1 MNAAT
6 EPSATE
12 PRGDEILDLTN
23 NTDVRLFLMINE
35 LKSEILML
43 QKRVNILESLL
54 EG

>member
-6 EPSATE
+6 EPK
-12 PRGDEILDLTN
+12 GDEILDLTN
-23 NTDVRLFLMINE
+23 NTDARLFLMINE